1 MSPTTLS
8 LFELNE
14 HIRRIMALNFQQPVW
29 IVAELAQVGESR
41 GHRYLDLVQKEEG
54 MGEII
59 AQAQAAIWASEFRQ
73 INARMP
79 QGLLPLLQ
87 EGLEL
92 RMLVRPDFHERYG
105 FKLHITDIDPSHTFG
120 QLDLLRRQNIQAL
133 REEGLMELNRQISL
147 PLVVQRIA
155 VISSETAAGLQDF
168 REHLEGNRFGYA
180 YDCRYFTAAVQGKN
194 AEAELMAAL
203 DQVAM
208 RQSEF
213 DVVVMVRGG
222 GARLDLMAFDS
233 LELCRKAARMPIPL
247 LTGIGHE
254 VDESVLDMVAHT
266 SLKTPTAV
274 ADFLVQHNLFFE
286 GEILEA
292 AQTLEQV
299 AVNALKFAHLEL
311 DRIHSATQYTAKTF
325 IRQSIYD
332 LDLIGQKLP
341 LMIRHHLNEQ
351 HQMLDKYSQLC
362 QSMHPDEVL
371 KRGYTITIKNGKAV
385 SAPDELHEGDLITTR
400 WESGS
405 VSSRV
410 SD

>member
-1 MSPTTLS
+1 MHTHS

-41 GHRYLDLVQKEEG
+41 GHRYLDLVQKEDG
-54 MGEII
+54 SGEII
-59 AQAQAAIWASEFRQ
+59 AQAQAAIWASDFRQ

-92 RMLVRPDFHERYG
+92 RMQVRPEFHERYG
-105 FKLHITDIDPSHTFG
+105 FKLHITDIDPAHTFG
-120 QLDLLRRQNIQAL
+120 QLDLLRRQTIQTL
-133 REEGLMELNRQISL
+133 REEGLMERNRQLPL

-180 YDCRYFTAAVQGKN
+180 YDCQYFTAAVQGKN
-194 AEAELMAAL
+194 AEAEIMAAL
-203 DQVAM
+203 DQVAI
-208 RQSEF
+208 RKAEF
-213 DVVVMVRGG
+213 DVAVLVRGG
-222 GARLDLMAFDS
+222 GARLDLMTFDS
-233 LELCRKAARMPIPL
+233 LELCRKAARMPLPL

-299 AVNALKFAHLEL
+299 ARNALKFAHLEL
-311 DRIHSATQYTAKTF
+311 DRTQSTFQFASKTF
-325 IRQSIYD
+325 LRQGIYD
-332 LDLIGQKLP
+332 LDLIRQKLH
-341 LMIRHHLNEQ
+341 LGIQHHLSEQ
-351 HQMLDKYSQLC
+351 YQLLDQFLQMC
-362 QSMHPDEVL
+362 QSLHPDQVL
-371 KRGYTITIKNGKAV
+371 QRGYTLTMKNGKSV
-385 SAPDELHEGDLITTR
+385 TEPSELHAGDLITTL
-400 WESGS
+400 WKSGS

>member
-1 MSPTTLS
+1 MHTLS

-29 IVAELAQVGESR
+29 MVAELAQVGESR

-54 MGEII
+54 MGEVI

-92 RMLVRPDFHERYG
+92 RMLVRPEFHERYG
-105 FKLHITDIDPSHTFG
+105 FKLHITDIDPAHTFG
-120 QLDLLRRQNIQAL
+120 QLDLLRRQTIQTL
-133 REEGLMELNRQISL
+133 REEGLMELNRQLPL

-203 DQVAM
+203 DQVAL
-208 RQSEF
+208 RKDEF
-213 DVVVMVRGG
+213 DVAVMVRGG
-222 GARLDLMAFDS
+222 GARLDLMTFDS
-233 LELCRKAARMPIPL
+233 LELCRKAARMPLPL

-286 GEILEA
+286 GEVLEA

-299 AVNALKFAHLEL
+299 AVNTLKFAHLEL
-311 DRIHSATQYTAKTF
+311 DRTHSALQYASRTVV
-325 IRQSIYD
+325 RQSAYD

-341 LMIRHHLNEQ
+341 LMLRHYLNEQ
-351 HQMLDKYSQLC
+351 HQMLDKYLQLC
-362 QSMHPDEVL
+362 QSLHPNEVL
-371 KRGYTITIKNGKAV
+371 QRGYTITMKNGKSV
-385 SAPDELHEGDLITTR
+385 SAPDELHAGDMITTQ
-400 WESGS
+400 WKSGS